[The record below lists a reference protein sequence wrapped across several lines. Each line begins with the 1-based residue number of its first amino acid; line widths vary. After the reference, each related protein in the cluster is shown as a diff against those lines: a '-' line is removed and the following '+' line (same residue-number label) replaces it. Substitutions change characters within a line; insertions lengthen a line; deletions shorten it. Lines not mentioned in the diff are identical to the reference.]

1 MLGRLLRKGSSSSLY
16 ANNQP
21 SSNQEIPN
29 NAGLAPGNGVVN
41 NGNSFEDGYTR
52 ETLYGTSD
60 SRSLVPVQFDRTAFR
75 VIVSQDGGN
84 LRSKQVLYDSAYNG
98 TPIARNQKS
107 KLHHH
112 AAELHDYIFGC
123 GIPAN
128 ESHFSSKLHILPSPH
143 NKFND
148 TQYSVLVSKLFSLT
162 DLADED
168 TYSTPSW
175 RPQLALDTDKAN
187 NLHASLPSFDYK
199 PTSKSHNLIHSRFA
213 VAFIIPIE
221 SLDNLTT
228 VVLNNWEEIC
238 HFLIILQRLVSK
250 KLVTL
255 LNNAVRDEVS
265 DCDASPYITNK
276 RIQFPDLVLQQD
288 SDVALQIKKLVR
300 LVHYNTNVPRLA
312 STNLLIRFSAASGS
326 TSFHP
331 IIINWAIELTNWLE
345 FKDGK
350 NIQLTNALSSN
361 TQFLHNDDVMMSST
375 FLASLFATVLPFRK
389 LLGMKPL
396 EKGPDRHHRDVTRV
410 VIMTGNPVVAK
421 KLVFILNGL
430 IPDNRISVEL
440 SHCKD
445 VSALKDTAEPCV
457 REHHNE
463 PLRAPRNYYLSPSP
477 TEEVVSSSFGSTPTK
492 NKVQAMP
499 IPIKSAPIST
509 ANSSDNSA
517 HSLSRSATSRGWEI
531 PHKSCASTSTT
542 PLKSKVD
549 TTTNTIPIKATK
561 GTGNNLESRRS
572 LSRSTS
578 MAYLSSSLSSTLS
591 SSASNYSLSKLGGSF
606 LDMWKGAQPGHMGS
620 YFDHH
625 PPEFEPHI
633 TGGSLSKRNSV
644 QYMRTPSP
652 AVEHDEFNWHPQPPN
667 RSNRKPANIDTKH
680 VENGYELIRS
690 TTGIYP
696 TYKVRGK
703 TLLHNIPQMIN
714 EARIRAKC
722 SKIMNSKLLVSS
734 YSSNT
739 LSISDGD
746 EDDSLGGD
754 DQSTITS
761 LSDVSDRIAHS
772 VPLLPVAAFSDEFWP
787 EFVLQSCP
795 LSPKLESQI
804 TTAMKNDL
812 LFFKNSCG
820 YNDVSSRTILVSLR
834 AKEIKLFEMKTVPG
848 DEGGDNTA
856 TAYKSSVRRVFTPQ
870 KNHGDKELIAKVE
883 ARFDRVTQCL
893 QAYMSKKDSDPQ
905 DLIQVVLLLIDI

>member
-16 ANNQP
+16 AAPQP
-21 SSNQEIPN
+21 PSNQESPN
-29 NAGLAPGNGVVN
+29 NPALPPGAGVVN

-52 ETLYGTSD
+52 ATLYGTSD
-60 SRSLVPVQFDRTAFR
+60 SRCLIPVQFDRTAFR

-143 NKFND
+143 NKFSD
-148 TQYSVLVSKLFSLT
+148 THYSVLVSRLFSLT

-168 TYSTPSW
+168 SNSTPSW
-175 RPQLALDTDKAN
+175 CPQLALDTDKATK
-187 NLHASLPSFDYK
+187 LHASVPAFDYK
-199 PTSKSHNLIHSRFA
+199 PTSKSHNFIHSRFA
-213 VAFIIPIE
+213 VAFIVPIE

-228 VVLNNWEEIC
+228 VVFNNWEEIC

-288 SDVALQIKKLVR
+288 SDVALQLKKLVR

-312 STNLLIRFSAASGS
+312 STNLLVRFSAATGS

-350 NIQLTNALSSN
+350 NLQPTNALTSN

-396 EKGPDRHHRDVTRV
+396 EKGPDRHQRDVTRV

-440 SHCKD
+440 GHCKD
-445 VSALKDTAEPCV
+445 VSALKDTV
-457 REHHNE
+457 REHHSE
-463 PLRAPRNYYLSPSP
+463 PLRPPRNYNFSPSP
-477 TEEVVSSSFGSTPTK
+477 TEEVVTSSFGSAPTTK

-499 IPIKSAPIST
+499 IPIKSAPVST
-509 ANSSDNSA
+509 ANSSDNSG

-549 TTTNTIPIKATK
+549 TTTITIPINSTK
-561 GTGNNLESRRS
+561 TTGHNLESRRS

-591 SSASNYSLSKLGGSF
+591 SSASHYSLSKLGGSF

-625 PPEFEPHI
+625 PPEFDTHI

-667 RSNRKPANIDTKH
+667 RANRKPANIDAKH
-680 VENGYELIRS
+680 ENGYELIRS

-696 TYKVRGK
+696 TYKVQGK

-714 EARIRAKC
+714 DARIKAKC

-739 LSISDGD
+739 LSIEVGEDDLGG
-746 EDDSLGGD
+746 EDDS
-754 DQSTITS
+754 TITL
-761 LSDVSDRIAHS
+761 LSDVSGRVAHCK
-772 VPLLPVAAFSDEFWP
+772 PLLPVAAFSDEFWP

-820 YNDVSSRTILVSLR
+820 YNVVSSRTVLVSLR
-834 AKEIKLFEMKTVPG
+834 AKEIKLFEMKTVP
-848 DEGGDNTA
+848 DEGGETTA
-856 TAYKSSVRRVFTPQ
+856 TAYKSSVRRVFSPQ
-870 KNHGDKELIAKVE
+870 KNHGDKDLIAKVE
-883 ARFDRVTQCL
+883 AKFDRVTQCL
-893 QAYMSKKDSDPQ
+893 QTYMSKKDGDPQ
-905 DLIQVVLLLIDI
+905 DLIQVVLLLVDI